1 VRPVSERNRS
11 SLDIAALQKRLR
23 DFAAARDWDQFHSP
37 KNLAMALAAESG
49 ELLELFQWLTEAQSG
64 QLSEEERRHVAV
76 ELADIQIYLVRI
88 ADALDVSLPEAVEEK
103 LRENAQKYPVD
114 LSKGNA
120 TKYSRRGSD

>member
-1 VRPVSERNRS
+1 MVSEADKS
-11 SLDIAALQKRLR
+11 SLDIAALQQQLR
-23 DFAAARDWDQFHSP
+23 DFATEREWDQFHSP

-49 ELLELFQWLTEAQSG
+49 ELLELFQWLTEAQSS
-64 QLSEEERRHVAV
+64 QLSEEERIHVAV

-103 LRENAQKYPVD
+103 LRDNAEKYPID

-120 TKYSRRGSD
+120 TKYSRREAH

>member
-1 VRPVSERNRS
+1 
-11 SLDIAALQKRLR
+11 
-23 DFAAARDWDQFHSP
+23 
-37 KNLAMALAAESG
+37 MTLAAESG
-49 ELLELFQWLTEAQSG
+49 ELLELFQWLTEAQSS
-64 QLSEEERRHVAV
+64 QLSEEERTDVAV

>member
-1 VRPVSERNRS
+1 MVSERNKS
-11 SLDIAALQKRLR
+11 SLDIAALQQRLR

-49 ELLELFQWLTEAQSG
+49 ELLELFQWLTEAQSS
-64 QLSEEERRHVAV
+64 QLSEEERTDVAV

-103 LRENAQKYPVD
+103 LRENAQKYPID